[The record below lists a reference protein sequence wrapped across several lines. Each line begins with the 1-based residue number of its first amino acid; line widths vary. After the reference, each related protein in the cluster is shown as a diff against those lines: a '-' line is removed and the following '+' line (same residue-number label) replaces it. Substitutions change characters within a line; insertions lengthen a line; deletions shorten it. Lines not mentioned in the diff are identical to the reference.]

1 MSSRSVPLFDR
12 EGRPTPFLMA
22 QWRQRSAAQP
32 LYAGT
37 RYLDTGR
44 AGLPVLRG
52 LWAVAFPLRDP
63 LPHAPLANSDGTGT
77 QRWWDVFG
85 E

>member
-1 MSSRSVPLFDR
+1 MSLRSVPLFDR
-12 EGRPTPFLMA
+12 EGRPTPFLMRQWA
-22 QWRQRSAAQP
+22 QRGALQP

-37 RYLDTGR
+37 RYLDTGK

-52 LWAVAFPLRDP
+52 LWAVAFPTRDP
-63 LPHAPLANSDGTGT
+63 LPLAPLANSDGTGT

-85 E
+85 D